1 VKYLIVGAGAV
12 GAYIGAQMT
21 RAGYD
26 VTMHARGPHLKA
38 MQEKGVRVISADDD
52 FVARPR
58 LVADLK
64 DAGTMDVVFL
74 CVKAHGLPPLA
85 AQLAPVIGPD
95 TVFVSTQ
102 NGIPWWYFQ
111 GDDGPLAGT
120 KLERVDPGGV
130 VSQAIESQRVIGSLI
145 YFATEISEPGVVR
158 HNEGNRITLGEPDG
172 SRSERIKKIAEAL
185 IASGL
190 RAPVTTH
197 LRSEIWVKILGN
209 VAFNPISALT
219 GATLAQI
226 LNNPETRELVH
237 NIMLETEALTAKLG
251 VKLQVSVEQ
260 RMAGAA
266 KIGEHK
272 TSMLQDLEAGRP
284 LEVEA
289 IVGAVLE
296 IGERVGHPMPH
307 TRTVYACTKLLA
319 ERRSAAAQK
328 T

>member
-1 VKYLIVGAGAV
+1 MKFLIVGAGAV
-12 GAYIGAQMT
+12 GAYIGAMMSRQ
-21 RAGYD
+21 GYD
-26 VTMHARGPHLKA
+26 VTLHARGPHLRA

-52 FVARPR
+52 FVAHPR

-64 DAGTMDVVFL
+64 DAGPMDVVFL
-74 CVKAHGLPPLA
+74 CVKAHGLPPV
-85 AQLAPVIGPD
+85 AQHLAPVLGPE
-95 TVFVSTQ
+95 TAVISTQ

-111 GDDGPLAGT
+111 GDGGPLAGT
-120 KLERVDPGGV
+120 RLERVDPAGV
-130 VSQAIESQRVIGSLI
+130 VSQTIEARRVIGSLI
-145 YFATEISEPGVVR
+145 YFATEIIEPGVVK
-158 HNEGNRITLGEPDG
+158 HNEGNRMSLGEPDG

-197 LRSEIWVKILGN
+197 LRNEIWVKILGN

-226 LNNPETRELVH
+226 LTNPETTNLVR
-237 NIMLETEALTAKLG
+237 NIMQETEALTEKLG
-251 VKLQVSVEQ
+251 VKMQVSIDQ

-266 KIGEHK
+266 KVGEHK

-284 LEVEA
+284 LELEA

-296 IGERVGHPMPH
+296 VGERIALPMPH
-307 TRTVYACTKLLA
+307 TRSVYACTKLLA

>member
-12 GAYIGAQMT
+12 GAYIGAQMA

-38 MQEKGVRVISADDD
+38 MQEKGVRVVSADDD

-85 AQLAPVIGPD
+85 AQLAPVIGPE
-95 TVFVSTQ
+95 TIFVSTQ

-130 VSQAIESQRVIGSLI
+130 VSQAIESKRVIGSLI

-226 LNNPETRELVH
+226 LNNPETRKLVR

-296 IGERVGHPMPH
+296 VAERVDHPMPH

>member
-12 GAYIGAQMT
+12 GAYIGAQMA

-38 MQEKGVRVISADDD
+38 MQEKGVRVVSADDD

-85 AQLAPVIGPD
+85 AQLAPVIGPE
-95 TVFVSTQ
+95 TIFVSTQ

-130 VSQAIESQRVIGSLI
+130 VSQAIESKRVIGSLI

-226 LNNPETRELVH
+226 LNNPETRELVR

-296 IGERVGHPMPH
+296 IGERAGHPMPH